1 MNEKYIC
8 LFEQITYRY
17 TEDHTKSKD
26 LSKLNKGIVIVPT
39 FNEAE
44 NIIILIEKIASL
56 SVKFDIMVVDDNS
69 PDGTADLV
77 EHLIKSKSHE
87 EMLAQVRIHVFRREN
102 KKGLGTAYLL
112 GFRKALELGY
122 EYMFEMDAD
131 LSHNPDDLKLLFYT
145 CADEGYDMAIGSR
158 YVSGVNV
165 INWPIG
171 RVLLS
176 YFASV
181 YVRLVTGMPIQD
193 PTAGFVCYKRKV
205 LETIDLSRVRFIGY
219 AFQIEMKF
227 TTWKHGFSIK
237 EIPIIFTDRKRGE
250 SKMSIHIL
258 REAVWGVFSMKIN
271 SFFRR
276 YRPVSQTG

>member
-1 MNEKYIC
+1 MSN
-8 LFEQITYRY
+8 
-17 TEDHTKSKD
+17 
-26 LSKLNKGIVIVPT
+26 LNKGIVIIPT
-39 FNEAE
+39 FNEAD

-56 SVKFDIMVVDDNS
+56 PVKFDMMVVDDNS

-77 EHLIKSKSHE
+77 ENLIKSKSHE
-87 EMLAQVRIHVFRREN
+87 EMFARVRIHVFKREN
-102 KKGLGTAYLL
+102 KKGLGTAYLY

-131 LSHNPDDLKLLFYT
+131 LSHNPEDLKLLYYT

-227 TTWKHGFSIK
+227 TTWKYGFSIK

-258 REAVWGVFSMKIN
+258 REAAWGVFSMKIN

-276 YRPVSQTG
+276 YRPA